1 MKQKLRVKPNVTLF
15 TTNIP
20 GLYLPHGRSQIGDEN
35 QAKSNQTI
43 KTLYAV
49 YRNHTKKKPWRFKIA
64 EENTYHKF
72 WLLLPNLS
80 SPRENSV

>member
-49 YRNHTKKKPWRFKIA
+49 YRNQTKKKP
-64 EENTYHKF
+64 
-72 WLLLPNLS
+72 
-80 SPRENSV
+80 